1 METEKYKK
9 LRADSDA
16 NNDSSSCTVLAG
28 CVAFDLDYKQGNK
41 LLERYANRRKGRG
54 LYRRDSIDAYK
65 KINRFLQVGKEYG
78 QEQDKFE
85 FKVYDQTY
93 IRKLFT
99 GGRTMTVNNC
109 MQYLNP
115 KKRYILY
122 TTNHAVGVKNGI
134 VHDWSH
140 GKKKPVADLIE
151 ITCNDDSEVKRVEKV
166 FKMGGFG
173 AVLDNL

>member
-1 METEKYKK
+1 
-9 LRADSDA
+9 
-16 NNDSSSCTVLAG
+16 
-28 CVAFDLDYKQGNK
+28 
-41 LLERYANRRKGRG
+41 
-54 LYRRDSIDAYK
+54 
-65 KINRFLQVGKEYG
+65 
-78 QEQDKFE
+78 
-85 FKVYDQTY
+85 
-93 IRKLFT
+93 
-99 GGRTMTVNNC
+99 MTVNNC

-173 AVLDNL
+173 AILDNL